1 MIKKF
6 SLCALA
12 VCSAVTG
19 TSVYA
24 ADDDYQLEQVL
35 MMSRH
40 NLRAPLAD
48 NGSVLAQSSKKAWPK
63 WDVPGGQLTTKGGV
77 LEVYMGRYTRE
88 WLAQQG
94 LIKQD
99 VCPTTDDV
107 YAYANSLQRTVATAQ
122 FFITGAFPGCD
133 IPVSHQDEMGAMD
146 PVFNPVIT
154 DGSEAFNKQALTA
167 MNGAKEKLTLKPA
180 FQRLEK
186 IIDYKNAPAC
196 EGKKP
201 CDLSSDNQNKFSAEN
216 GKEPGVSGPLKVGN
230 SLVDAFTLQYYE
242 GMPLDQV
249 AWGQIKTPEQWKE
262 LSAIKNG
269 YQDALFTSPEV
280 ARDVAAPLVDYIRS
294 MLVDED
300 KASAPKVTLMVG
312 HDSNIASL
320 LTALDFKPY
329 TLPQQ
334 NERTPIG
341 GMIQFQRWHDKKND
355 RELVKVEYVY
365 QSTGQLRDATPLSLD
380 TPPERVTLQM
390 NGCPTDANG
399 FCPWDQFTQVLNKAI
414 QGTPMAVNAVQPA
427 AAPDQSAAEKVAAA
441 KAAADKA
448 AEDKA
453 AQAKASAEKAAA
465 DKAAAEQ
472 AAKTKAEADK
482 AAAEQAAKS
491 KAEADKAAAEQA
503 AKTKAEADKAA
514 ANQATT
520 EKAGSDKMA
529 ADKGETDKAAAAKT
543 DPAAKPEND
552 AAPATADAD
561 KAGSAKNAAAGETK

>member
-1 MIKKF
+1 MIKKL
-6 SLCALA
+6 SVCALA
-12 VCSAVTG
+12 VCSALSGV
-19 TSVYA
+19 SVYA
-24 ADDDYQLEQVL
+24 ASDDYQLEQVL

-48 NGSVLAQSSKKAWPK
+48 NGSVLAQATKKSWPK

-94 LIKQD
+94 LVKEGE
-99 VCPTTDDV
+99 CPTSDDI

-133 IPVSHQDEMGAMD
+133 IPVSHQDEMGVMD

-154 DGSEAFNKQALTA
+154 NGNEAFNKQAIAA
-167 MNGAKEKLTLKPA
+167 MNSEGEKLKLKPA

-196 EGKKP
+196 DDKKQ
-201 CDLSSDNQNKFSAEN
+201 CDLSGDGQNTFSADN

-242 GMPLDQV
+242 GLPMEQV

-269 YQDALFTSPEV
+269 YQDALFTSADV
-280 ARDVAAPLVDYIRS
+280 ARNVAAPLVDYIRS
-294 MLVDED
+294 LLVDED

-320 LTALDFKPY
+320 LTALDFKAY
-329 TLPQQ
+329 TLPEQ

-365 QSTGQLRDATPLSLD
+365 QSGEQLRNATPLSLD
-380 TPPERVTLQM
+380 TPPKRVTLQM
-390 NGCPTDANG
+390 NGCQTDENG

-414 QGTPMAVNAVQPA
+414 QGTPLAAKVAQQPA
-427 AAPDQSAAEKVAAA
+427 APAPENADAKAAPEANAADDSPEA
-441 KAAADKA
+441 KKAAADQEA
-448 AEDKA
+448 ADKA

-465 DKAAAEQ
+465 DKAAAEKAQQ
-472 AAKTKAEADK
+472 AKVAADKAARDKAAAEKAAAEKAAADK
-482 AAAEQAAKS
+482 AAADKATAEKPAQTEANQPADAKS
-491 KAEADKAAAEQA
+491 ANAESN
-503 AKTKAEADKAA
+503 TP
-514 ANQATT
+514 
-520 EKAGSDKMA
+520 S
-529 ADKGETDKAAAAKT
+529 AAAA
-543 DPAAKPEND
+543 PAQ
-552 AAPATADAD
+552 
-561 KAGSAKNAAAGETK
+561 